1 MRIAADSGKA
11 TSRAGAGT
19 LFEYFAT
26 EHLPDTADE
35 TGTDGPNSG
44 STASGNDGLF

>member
-11 TSRAGAGT
+11 TSRTGAGT

-26 EHLPDTADE
+26 EHLPETADE
-35 TGTDGPNSG
+35 SGEATGAG
-44 STASGNDGLF
+44 STSGGNDGLF